1 MSSAAASGTLLP
13 DMPPRADANARSGR
27 LAVTPLG
34 LRTRDALLEA
44 GRVVAEQGGLAELSV
59 AAVTEQAGVAKGTFY
74 VHFADRE
81 TFVAALR
88 DDFQARIAE
97 QVSHVVAGLAPGEQR
112 LLTGLT
118 AYLDAC
124 LAARTIKA
132 LIRELRDDRSR
143 ASLASQVETNL
154 RAMGWRDAPHAARLI
169 VAMAVEVALTEHDTG
184 TKQHGA
190 RRWLR
195 RFIEHA

>member
-1 MSSAAASGTLLP
+1 MSNAAASGTLLA
-13 DMPPRADANARSGR
+13 DMPPTADANARSAR
-27 LAVTPLG
+27 VAVTPLG
-34 LRTRDALLEA
+34 LRTRDALLDA
-44 GRVVAEQGGLAELSV
+44 GRVVAEQDGLAELSV

-74 VHFADRE
+74 VQFADRE

-88 DDFQARIAE
+88 DEFQAD
-97 QVSHVVAGLAPGEQR
+97 LAPGEQR
-112 LLTGLT
+112 LLTALT

-124 LAARTIKA
+124 LAERTIEA
-132 LIRELRDDRSR
+132 LIREVQDDRSR
-143 ASLASQVETNL
+143 TSLASPVETNL

-169 VAMAVEVALTEHDTG
+169 VAMATEVALTEHDTG

>member
-1 MSSAAASGTLLP
+1 M
-13 DMPPRADANARSGR
+13 
-27 LAVTPLG
+27 TPLG

-44 GRVVAEQGGLAELSV
+44 GRVIADRDGLAELSV

-124 LAARTIKA
+124 LDARTIKA

>member
-1 MSSAAASGTLLP
+1 MSNRLVMYAGAY
-13 DMPPRADANARSGR
+13 MPPTTHTDARSAR

-34 LRTRDALLEA
+34 LRTREALLQA
-44 GRVVAEQGGLAELSV
+44 GRVVAERDGLAELSV

-88 DDFQARIAE
+88 DDFQVRIAE
-97 QVSHVVAGLAPGEQR
+97 QVSRAVAGLAPGEQR

-132 LIRELRDDRSR
+132 LIREVRDEGSR
-143 ASLASQVETNL
+143 TSQASQVETNL

-169 VAMAVEVALTEHDTG
+169 VAMATEVALAEHDSG
-184 TKQHGA
+184 TKQHAA

-195 RFIEHA
+195 RFIEHG

>member
-1 MSSAAASGTLLP
+1 
-13 DMPPRADANARSGR
+13 MPPTADTSARSPR

-34 LRTRDALLEA
+34 LRTREALLQA
-44 GRVVAEQGGLAELSV
+44 GRVVAARDGLAELSV
-59 AAVTEQAGVAKGTFY
+59 AAVTRQAGVAKGTFY

-88 DDFQARIAE
+88 DDFQRRIGE
-97 QVSHVVAGLAPGEQR
+97 QVARAVAGLAPGEQR

-132 LIRELRDDRSR
+132 LIREVRDEGSR
-143 ASLASQVETNL
+143 ASQASQVENNL
-154 RAMGWRDAPHAARLI
+154 RAMGWRDARHAARLI
-169 VAMAVEVALTEHDTG
+169 VAMAVEIALAEHDSG

-195 RFIEHA
+195 RFIEHG

>member
-1 MSSAAASGTLLP
+1 MSTRGVSYPAIA
-13 DMPPRADANARSGR
+13 MPPTADTNARAER

-34 LRTRDALLEA
+34 LRTREALLRA
-44 GRVVAEQGGLAELSV
+44 GRAVAERDGLAELSV

-74 VHFADRE
+74 VHFPDRE
-81 TFVAALR
+81 TFVAGLR
-88 DDFQARIAE
+88 EDFQRRIAD
-97 QVSHVVAGLAPGEQR
+97 QVSRAVVGLAPGQQR

-132 LIRELRDDRSR
+132 LIREMRDDCSR
-143 ASLASQVETNL
+143 ASQVSQVETNL
-154 RAMGWRDAPHAARLI
+154 RAMGWRDARHAARLI
-169 VAMAVEVALTEHDTG
+169 VAMAAEVALDEHDSG

>member
-1 MSSAAASGTLLP
+1 
-13 DMPPRADANARSGR
+13 MPPTADTNARSGR

-34 LRTRDALLEA
+34 LRTRNALLEA
-44 GRVVAEQGGLAELSV
+44 GRAVAEQDGLAELSV
-59 AAVTEQAGVAKGTFY
+59 AAVTEQARVAKGTFY

-81 TFVAALR
+81 TFIAALR
-88 DDFQARIAE
+88 DDFQARIAQ
-97 QVSHVVAGLAPGEQR
+97 QVSQAVAGLAPGEQR

-132 LIRELRDDRSR
+132 LIREVRDDHSR

-169 VAMAVEVALTEHDTG
+169 VAMAVEVALTEHDTA

>member
-1 MSSAAASGTLLP
+1 
-13 DMPPRADANARSGR
+13 MPPTADANARSGR
-27 LAVTPLG
+27 VAVTPLG
-34 LRTRDALLEA
+34 LRTRDALLDA
-44 GRVVAEQGGLAELSV
+44 GRVVAEQDGLAELSV

-88 DDFQARIAE
+88 DEFQARIAE
-97 QVSHVVAGLAPGEQR
+97 QVSRVVADLAPGEQR
-112 LLTGLT
+112 LLAGLT

-124 LAARTIKA
+124 LAERTIEA
-132 LIRELRDDRSR
+132 LIRELQDDRSR
-143 ASLASQVETNL
+143 TSLASPVETNL

-169 VAMAVEVALTEHDTG
+169 VAMATEVALTEHDTG